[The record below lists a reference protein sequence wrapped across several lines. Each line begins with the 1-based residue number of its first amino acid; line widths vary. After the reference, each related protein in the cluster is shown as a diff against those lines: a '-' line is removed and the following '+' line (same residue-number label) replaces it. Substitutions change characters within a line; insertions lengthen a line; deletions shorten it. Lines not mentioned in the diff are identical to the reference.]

1 MACIHYVRVDG
12 LTASR
17 ALSKTRALA
26 AAADAVAARP
36 DAVVEVFRLGA
47 DARPYS
53 MGETVAVVSTGAPVA
68 DTNGNADYATAWRAA
83 DTATADLV
91 RFADVAATVDAG
103 AALLR
108 DARDAVRNATPNA
121 AAAWQHRDAVAD
133 AVASTIEDAVADA
146 RDGYEPDAVAVVV
159 VAAGRLDAFAMLQRA
174 GVAVVMRDAGAW
186 LAADGERPALSFA
199 NVADGLAYA
208 TGHAAPTPRQ
218 RRARAAQR
226 K

>member
-1 MACIHYVRVDG
+1 MTNTTTTTN
-12 LTASR
+12 TA
-17 ALSKTRALA
+17 AL
-26 AAADAVAARP
+26 DAV
-36 DAVVEVFRLGA
+36 D
-47 DARPYS
+47 
-53 MGETVAVVSTGAPVA
+53 
-68 DTNGNADYATAWRAA
+68 ADYATAWRAA

-91 RFADVAATVDAG
+91 RFADVVAAVDAG
-103 AALLR
+103 AAAMR
-108 DARDAVRNATPNA
+108 AARERVRNATPNA

-159 VAAGRLDAFAMLQRA
+159 VAAGRLDAFGMLQRA

>member
-1 MACIHYVRVDG
+1 MTNTTTTTN
-12 LTASR
+12 TA
-17 ALSKTRALA
+17 AL
-26 AAADAVAARP
+26 DAV
-36 DAVVEVFRLGA
+36 D
-47 DARPYS
+47 
-53 MGETVAVVSTGAPVA
+53 
-68 DTNGNADYATAWRAA
+68 ADYATAWRAA

-91 RFADVAATVDAG
+91 RFADVVAAVDAG
-103 AALLR
+103 R
-108 DARDAVRNATPNA
+108 DAIRAGRDAIRAATP
-121 AAAWQHRDAVAD
+121 DAVAD

-159 VAAGRLDAFAMLQRA
+159 VAAGRLDAFGMLQRA

-208 TGHAAPTPRQ
+208 TGNAAPTPRQ

>member
-1 MACIHYVRVDG
+1 MATG
-12 LTASR
+12 TTTTTTA
-17 ALSKTRALA
+17 L
-26 AAADAVAARP
+26 D
-36 DAVVEVFRLGA
+36 
-47 DARPYS
+47 
-53 MGETVAVVSTGAPVA
+53 
-68 DTNGNADYATAWRAA
+68 ADYATAWRAA
-83 DTATADLV
+83 DMETVDLV

-133 AVASTIEDAVADA
+133 AVESTIEDAVADA

-186 LAADGERPALSFA
+186 LAADGERPALSFS

>member
-1 MACIHYVRVDG
+1 MTNTNTTTTTTPAP
-12 LTASR
+12 L
-17 ALSKTRALA
+17 
-26 AAADAVAARP
+26 DAV
-36 DAVVEVFRLGA
+36 D
-47 DARPYS
+47 
-53 MGETVAVVSTGAPVA
+53 
-68 DTNGNADYATAWRAA
+68 ADYATAWRAA

-91 RFADVAATVDAG
+91 QFADVVAAVDAG
-103 AALLR
+103 AAALR
-108 DARDAVRNATPNA
+108 AARDRVRNATPNA
-121 AAAWQHRDAVAD
+121 AAAWHHLDAVAD

-159 VAAGRLDAFAMLQRA
+159 VVVAAGRLDAFGMLQRA

-186 LAADGERPALSFA
+186 LAADGERPALSFP

>member
-1 MACIHYVRVDG
+1 MPNTTTTPAP
-12 LTASR
+12 LTTTA
-17 ALSKTRALA
+17 AL
-26 AAADAVAARP
+26 D
-36 DAVVEVFRLGA
+36 
-47 DARPYS
+47 
-53 MGETVAVVSTGAPVA
+53 
-68 DTNGNADYATAWRAA
+68 ADYATAWRAA

-91 RFADVAATVDAG
+91 RFADVVAAVDAG
-103 AALLR
+103 AASMR
-108 DARDAVRNATPNA
+108 AARDAVRNATPNA

-159 VAAGRLDAFAMLQRA
+159 VAAGRLDAFGMLQHA
-174 GVAVVMRDAGAW
+174 GVAVLMRDAGAW
-186 LAADGERPALSFA
+186 LAADGDRPALSFP